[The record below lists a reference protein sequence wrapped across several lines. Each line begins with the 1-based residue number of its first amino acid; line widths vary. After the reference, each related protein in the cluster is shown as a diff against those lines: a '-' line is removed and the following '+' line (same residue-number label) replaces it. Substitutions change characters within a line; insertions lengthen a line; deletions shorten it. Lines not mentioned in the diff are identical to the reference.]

1 VQLRIERGLYAGRA
15 GGPGEPRTDAKCAG
29 RPAADAREGRAIIAA
44 SHANVASAGECGIED
59 IGNAERVTLMERL
72 VALKVEHRDLDTII
86 HRLTSDPTHDQLQL
100 TRLKRR
106 KLLLKDQ
113 IGWLERQI
121 DPDVS
126 A

>member
-1 VQLRIERGLYAGRA
+1 MAE
-15 GGPGEPRTDAKCAG
+15 
-29 RPAADAREGRAIIAA
+29 
-44 SHANVASAGECGIED
+44 
-59 IGNAERVTLMERL
+59 IGNAERVELMQRL
-72 VALKVEHRDLDTII
+72 VALEVEHRDLDTVIQ
-86 HRLTSDPTHDQLQL
+86 RLAEHSAHDQLQL

-113 IGWLERQI
+113 ISRLQRQI

>member
-1 VQLRIERGLYAGRA
+1 MNEDEMRKRLEILRI
-15 GGPGEPRTDAKCAG
+15 
-29 RPAADAREGRAIIAA
+29 
-44 SHANVASAGECGIED
+44 
-59 IGNAERVTLMERL
+59 
-72 VALKVEHRDLDTII
+72 EHRDLDGVIQRI
-86 HRLTSDPTHDQLQL
+86 ADHSHDQLQL

-113 IGWLERQI
+113 IAWIERQI

>member
-1 VQLRIERGLYAGRA
+1 MA
-15 GGPGEPRTDAKCAG
+15 
-29 RPAADAREGRAIIAA
+29 
-44 SHANVASAGECGIED
+44 D
-59 IGNAERVTLMERL
+59 IGNAERVALIERL
-72 VALKVEHRDLDTII
+72 VALEIEHRDLDAVIQ
-86 HRLTSDPTHDQLQL
+86 RLAEHSAHDQLQL

-113 IGWLERQI
+113 ISWLQRQI

>member
-1 VQLRIERGLYAGRA
+1 MV
-15 GGPGEPRTDAKCAG
+15 
-29 RPAADAREGRAIIAA
+29 
-44 SHANVASAGECGIED
+44 N
-59 IGNAERVTLMERL
+59 IGNADRVALMQRL
-72 VALKVEHRDLDTII
+72 VALQVEHRDLDAVIQ
-86 HRLTSDPTHDQLQL
+86 HLVVDPTRDELQV

-113 IGWLERQI
+113 IAWLERQI

>member
-1 VQLRIERGLYAGRA
+1 MKSLTGSRSRSTPPQHPSCRRVGEVAAGEA
-15 GGPGEPRTDAKCAG
+15 ALRTDL
-29 RPAADAREGRAIIAA
+29 AREHRLPAQQRALDDAMELA
-44 SHANVASAGECGIED
+44 PGVRRHRVA
-59 IGNAERVTLMERL
+59 LMERL
-72 VALKVEHRDLDTII
+72 VALQVEHRDLDAVIQ
-86 HRLTSDPTHDQLQL
+86 RLVESAARDQLQV

-113 IGWLERQI
+113 IAWLERQI

>member
-1 VQLRIERGLYAGRA
+1 MV
-15 GGPGEPRTDAKCAG
+15 
-29 RPAADAREGRAIIAA
+29 
-44 SHANVASAGECGIED
+44 D
-59 IGNAERVTLMERL
+59 IGNADRVALMQRL
-72 VALKVEHRDLDTII
+72 VALKVEHRDLDAVIQ
-86 HRLTSDPTHDQLQL
+86 HLVQDPRHDELQI

-113 IGWLERQI
+113 IAWIERQI